1 MTDNRLDCDQ
11 AQVAISA
18 LLDDEDPAVN
28 QEQLANHLDQ
38 CKQCAAWQRQAERGR
53 RSLRLQR
60 VQVPD
65 LTESVLAA
73 VAADPRIGQAAAIVR
88 GRRTV
93 LRVGLAIAAL
103 AQLLMALPLLSA
115 GPQTPRAEASW
126 EMAAFEIALAV
137 GLFFVAWRPTY
148 ARAFVPV
155 SVVLSLGLI
164 LGGVRNV
171 STDPAVLAHNLSY
184 LLAVVQ
190 AGLVWSVARGE
201 PTTPDRDRS
210 SQNPPAWLR
219 RIHTMT
225 TRALAPIVQHKNDWA
240 ARCRR
245 LLVHLL
251 LGAGIAIGLMAATPS
266 PALAHAVLVR
276 TDPAENAL
284 LAQAPSVVTLTFD
297 ERVEPV
303 KKAFSVVGPNG
314 KSANTGSPAN
324 TDDGKH
330 VSMRLTRHLPQGTYL
345 VSYRVISADG
355 HPVGG
360 GFDFSVGKRSTPPH
374 AASSVNEG
382 GTDPGVRAALSVSK
396 YVGYI
401 GAALAAGSTL
411 MLVVLWP
418 HRLDRRLINRMA
430 WSGWTLLILGAAGQ
444 FFVQVPY
451 TAGGGL
457 AELDASGLRSVAT
470 STVGIAFLA
479 RIVLVLAAAPFL
491 RALTRDG
498 VVSVLWRWC
507 LLSLGVLAA
516 FTWPIA
522 GHPGTVRGRLI
533 AIASDAVHVT
543 AMALWL
549 GGLIV
554 LVGALLQR
562 AGTSELTLIMPV
574 WSRWALAAVATLGV
588 TGLLSALLTMDGVGP
603 LFHSAYGWLVV
614 AKFIGLCLIITVAFF
629 SRRWVQRRLPLLD
642 AASEETETETAES
655 GEGGENE
662 GSTGEAESKEE
673 PAASLSRIRRLVGLE
688 IGLAVVVLGL
698 ATALTQ
704 ASPRVTASD
713 VPSNAHAGSYTA
725 TLRSGNVTLLFEL
738 DPGERGNNSL
748 HLTSINAQRNP
759 VPVLEWHASVALPAR
774 HIAPVD
780 ISLLSLAENHV
791 TGEVSLPSAG
801 KWVFHITARTSDVD
815 EITVDRKVPIS

>member
-1 MTDNRLDCDQ
+1 MLMTENHLDCDQ

-18 LLDDEDPAVN
+18 LLDDEDPAVD

-38 CKQCAAWQRQAERGR
+38 CEHCAAWRRQAERVR

-103 AQLLMALPLLSA
+103 AQLLMALPLLAA

-137 GLFFVAWRPTY
+137 GLVFVAWRPTY

-171 STDPAVLAHNLSY
+171 STDPAVLARNLSY
-184 LLAVVQ
+184 LLAIVQ
-190 AGLVWSVARGE
+190 AGLVWGVARGE
-201 PTTPDRDRS
+201 PSTPDRDRS
-210 SQNPPAWLR
+210 QNPPAWWR
-219 RIHTMT
+219 RIHTMA
-225 TRALAPIVQHKNDWA
+225 TRALTPIAQHKSDWV

-245 LLVHLL
+245 LLVRLL
-251 LGAGIAIGLMAATPS
+251 FGAGIAIGVMAATPS

-284 LAQAPSVVTLTFD
+284 LGKAPAAVTLTFD

-314 KSANTGSPAN
+314 KSANTGSPAS
-324 TDDGKH
+324 TGSGKQI
-330 VSMRLTRHLPQGTYL
+330 SMRLASHLPQGTYL

-374 AASSVNEG
+374 AVSAAGEG

-396 YVGYI
+396 YAGYA
-401 GAALAAGSTL
+401 GAALVAGSAL
-411 MLVVLWP
+411 MLLALWP
-418 HRLDRRLINRMA
+418 HRLNRRPITRMV
-430 WSGWTLLILGAAGQ
+430 WTGWALLLIGAAGQ
-444 FFVQVPY
+444 FVVQIPY
-451 TAGGGL
+451 TTGGGL
-457 AELDASGLRSVAT
+457 ADFDASGGLRSVAT
-470 STVGIAFLA
+470 STVGVALLVRLA
-479 RIVLVLAAAPFL
+479 LVLAAAPFL
-491 RALTRDG
+491 RLLTRDG
-498 VVSVLWRWC
+498 VVSALWRWC

-522 GHPGTVRGRLI
+522 GHPGAARGRLI
-533 AIASDAVHVT
+533 AIASDALHVT
-543 AMALWL
+543 AMSLWL
-549 GGLIV
+549 GGLVV
-554 LVGALLQR
+554 LVAALLRR
-562 AGTSELTLIMPV
+562 ARVRELALILPV
-574 WSRWALAAVATLGV
+574 WSRWALAAVAMLGV
-588 TGLLSALLTMDGVGP
+588 TGVISALLTMDGVGP
-603 LFHSAYGWLVV
+603 LFRSAYGWLVIAKV
-614 AKFIGLCLIITVAFF
+614 AGLCLIITIASI
-629 SRRWVQRRLPLLD
+629 SRRWVRQRLPLLSS
-642 AASEETETETAES
+642 APEEGES
-655 GEGGENE
+655 PEQTSKGEGDRE
-662 GSTGEAESKEE
+662 EE
-673 PAASLSRIRRLVGLE
+673 PAVATSRIRRLVGLE
-688 IGLAVVVLGL
+688 IVLAVVVLGL

-704 ASPRVTASD
+704 TSPRVAASD

-725 TLRSGNVTLLFEL
+725 TLRSGDTTLMFEL
-738 DPGERGNNSL
+738 DPGQRGNNSL
-748 HLTSINAQRNP
+748 HLTAINAQRNP
-759 VPVLEWHASVALPAR
+759 VPVLEWRASAALPAK
-774 HIAPVD
+774 HIAPID

-801 KWVFHITARTSDVD
+801 QWLFHITARTSDVD
-815 EITVDRKVPIS
+815 EISVDRKVPIS